1 MKEKIL
7 IENGMIIDGTGSKE
21 YVDSVLLENG
31 LISAIGKEAKTNLE
45 DNQIKKIDASGKT
58 VMPGLIDAHCHIT
71 FDEPTSN
78 DELFFHRRQALS
90 AIIAGHNAHKVL
102 LAGVTSFCDP
112 DSLHEIGVDL
122 RDAINSGYIE
132 GPRMSVGGNALM
144 TSVGGTAGR
153 LIPDEGLRGYAKI
166 VQNQDEI
173 IAEVRRQIKNGA
185 DWIKVHVTGL
195 IPNQRESGEISV
207 WSYEELKLVC
217 DLAHDLGTPV
227 VGHVRNA
234 KGVKDSIKAGMDMI
248 LHATYMDEEAID
260 MVCEYKT
267 PIVPTFTFQANLA
280 DFGESI
286 GASEDYRDIFRKE
299 IEENSQILKRV
310 HDAGVPL
317 LCGTESGFSMTPY
330 GEWHYRELEVFVKDI
345 GMSNMDSIVCATKN
359 ASKSI
364 KMEGK
369 VGTIEKGMLAD
380 ILVVDGNPLDDITV
394 LGDKS
399 KLSHIILNGSEV
411 DQNKPTK
418 EIIPPQGWRLSPYSN
433 QILTQK
439 IANIEN

>member
-21 YVDSVLLENG
+21 YFDTVLLENG
-31 LISAIGKEAKTNLE
+31 LIASIGKEAEKFSG
-45 DNQIKKIDASGKT
+45 DNEIKKINALGKT

-71 FDEPTSN
+71 FDEPSSN

-112 DSLHEIGVDL
+112 DSLFEIGIDL

-166 VQNQDEI
+166 VQNKDEI
-173 IAEVRRQIKNGA
+173 ITEVRRQIKNGA

-260 MVCEYKT
+260 MVCEHKT
-267 PIVPTFTFQANLA
+267 PIGPTFTFQANLA
-280 DFGESI
+280 DFGEAI
-286 GASEDYRDIFRKE
+286 GASDDYREIFKRE
-299 IEENSQILKRV
+299 IEENSEILKKI
-310 HDAGVPL
+310 HQAGVPL
-317 LCGTESGFSMTPY
+317 LFGTESGFSMTPY

-345 GMSNMDSIVCATKN
+345 GMSNMDAIVCATKN

-369 VGTIEKGMLAD
+369 VGTIEEGMLAD
-380 ILVVDGNPLDDITV
+380 ILVVDGNPLDDITI

-399 KLSHIILNGSEV
+399 KLSHIFLNGSEV
-411 DQNKPTK
+411 EQNNPIK
-418 EIIPPQGWRLSPYSN
+418 EITSPQGWRLSPYSN

-439 IANIEN
+439 IAKIDS